1 MDRKEELRDYLSVAK
16 SIEEEIP
23 SRDAPTRPAQSDSDD
38 IVPEEIVENTRPYI
52 ESIAAQIN
60 GTYESGWYDACF
72 VMMRRLMETLL
83 VECFVN
89 NDCEEAI
96 EGDDGEFAPLS
107 YIVGQVNSGKYVRL
121 SRSARTS
128 VENIKKYGDNSA
140 HNPRYR
146 ARKRDIVDEVAGYR
160 VLLRELMDRSGIG

>member
-1 MDRKEELRDYLSVAK
+1 MDRKEELREYLSVAR

-23 SRDAPTRPAQSDSDD
+23 SRDAPTRPTQSDSDD
-38 IVPEEIVENTRPYI
+38 IVPQEIVEDTRPYI
-52 ESIAAQIN
+52 ESIAIQIN

-89 NDCEEAI
+89 KDHEEAI
-96 EGDDGEFAPLS
+96 KGDDGEFAPLS
-107 YIVGQVNSGKYVRL
+107 YIVGQVNSGKYIHL
-121 SRSARTS
+121 SRSAKTS

-146 ARKRDIVDEVAGYR
+146 ARKRDIIDEVAGYR